1 MNELAIRRALN
12 ENTRKQG
19 IMVGMPGKGGK
30 VYSLHITR
38 NREVLITDNNDYT
51 KIYAVYSLDFYNL
64 LESETL

>member
-1 MNELAIRRALN
+1 
-12 ENTRKQG
+12 
-19 IMVGMPGKGGK
+19 MVGMPGKGGK

-51 KIYAVYSLDFYNL
+51 KIYAVYSLDFYKL